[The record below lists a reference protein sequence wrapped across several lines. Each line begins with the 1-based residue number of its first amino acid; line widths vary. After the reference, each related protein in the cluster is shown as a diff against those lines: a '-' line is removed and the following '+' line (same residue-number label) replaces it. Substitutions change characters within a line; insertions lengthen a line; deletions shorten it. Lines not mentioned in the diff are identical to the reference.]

1 MFQHTGRLASVS
13 ALNSIPPLAN
23 GRPRLHALAQASRSA
38 CLGAVAVWLVA
49 GAVAPSSAFAQP
61 APASSQEARS
71 LDIPAGPLEGV
82 LNRLGR
88 ETGVLITFGSTVA
101 DGVSSHGVRG
111 THTVADALS
120 QALAGTGLGAV
131 RAAGGGYALQPL
143 PSGAPSAASGSATNT
158 LDEVRVTAAA
168 EGPSEGTG
176 AYTVRST
183 STATRLG
190 LSPRE
195 TPQSVSVI
203 TRQQMDDQA
212 LVSVPEI
219 LEKTPGVTVG
229 RNDSERATFYARGFA
244 IENLQFDGVPSTLD
258 TSNQYTTAIGDSV
271 IYDRIEI
278 VKGAT
283 GLLTGAG
290 YPSATI
296 NLVRKK
302 PTAEFAGNLSLG
314 AGSWDRLRTTA
325 DFSGPLN
332 ASGSV
337 RGRIVAAAQNAN
349 SYVDD
354 YSRDTRNLY
363 AVVEADL
370 APSTLLTVGVDHME
384 TRADGATFGH
394 IPLFY
399 SDGTRTN
406 FRRSLNPAARW
417 SYWDNDSTNTFASL
431 KHEFGGGWKLDV
443 AASHLDQSKDVFY
456 GSAYNG
462 SVNRATGAGIRMLS
476 GALPTQ
482 SKTDALNIALT
493 GPFTLG
499 GRTHELMLGAG
510 YSRQHQEAQLHS
522 STYTAIP
529 NYFAWDGNIAQP
541 VSLKRSDRD
550 ITTREKGLSAAVRL
564 RPTDALSVILGA
576 RASWYDLRDESTSLA
591 GVTTLS
597 DELDI
602 NAKVVPYAGVVYDLD
617 RTWSVYA
624 SHTDIFKPQTY
635 YKDASDRAIA
645 PLTGKSSEVGVK
657 GEFLE
662 KRLNTSLA
670 LFHIKQDNSAQYVGV
685 NPATGD
691 EIYTAVDGITSKGME
706 LEMAGQITPSWN
718 LAAGYTFRTS
728 KKPQQPNVILS
739 AVNTNQPKHL
749 FKLNTSY
756 RLPGAWSQLVV
767 GGSLSWQSETYYQ
780 TSDAN
785 QWRATQAAYALVGL
799 MARYE
804 FDRHLSVSLN
814 INNVFDKTYMPGLG
828 SYGTGVYGDPRNAL
842 LTLNYKF

>member
-1 MFQHTGRLASVS
+1 LKS
-13 ALNSIPPLAN
+13 ALRATCIATGLLAAMAAA
-23 GRPRLHALAQASRSA
+23 PIALAQAP
-38 CLGAVAVWLVA
+38 GAEA
-49 GAVAPSSAFAQP
+49 
-61 APASSQEARS
+61 ARS
-71 LDIPAGPLEGV
+71 FQVPAGPLATALAG
-82 LNRLGR
+82 
-88 ETGVLITFGSTVA
+88 FAA
-101 DGVSSHGVRG
+101 DAGVSVSAPPELVRG
-111 THTVADALS
+111 VVSPGLAGSFAVPEALTRL
-120 QALAGTGLGAV
+120 LAGTGLEAVPGAARTWV
-131 RAAGGGYALQPL
+131 LRRKAAAPVAEAAGG
-143 PSGAPSAASGSATNT
+143 T
-158 LDEVRVTAAA
+158 LSEVKVTATMPTDLA
-168 EGPSEGTG
+168 SEGTG

-183 STATRLG
+183 RSATRFA

-203 TRQQMDDQA
+203 TRQQMDDQG
-212 LVSVPEI
+212 LISVPDI
-219 LEKTPGVTVG
+219 LDKTPGVTVG

-258 TSNQYTTAIGDSV
+258 TSNQYTTAIGDSA

-302 PTAEFAGNLSLG
+302 PTSDFAGSVSLG
-314 AGSWDRLRTTA
+314 AGSWDRYRGTA

-337 RGRIVAAAQNAN
+337 RGRIVAAAQDAN
-349 SYVDD
+349 SYVDR

-363 AVVEADL
+363 AIVEADL
-370 APSTLLTVGVDHME
+370 TPDTLLTVGIDHMR

-399 SDGTRTN
+399 SDGSRTD
-406 FRRSLNPAARW
+406 FSRSFNPAARW
-417 SYWDNDSTNTFASL
+417 SYWNNDSTNTFANL
-431 KHEFGGGWKLDV
+431 QHAFGGGWKLDL
-443 AASHLDQSKDVFY
+443 AASHLEQSKDVFY

-462 SVNRATGAGIRMLS
+462 SVNRATGTGIRMLS
-476 GALPTQ
+476 GALPSEST
-482 SKTDALNIALT
+482 TDALNLALT
-493 GPFTLG
+493 GPFQLF

-510 YSRQHQEAQLHS
+510 YSRQQQDSELHTS
-522 STYTAIP
+522 AFTAIP
-529 NYFAWDGNIAQP
+529 NYFAWDGSIVQP
-541 VSLKRSDRD
+541 ASPKRSDRRID
-550 ITTREKGLSAAVRL
+550 TVEKGLSAAVRL
-564 RPTDALSVILGA
+564 RPTEALSVIVGA
-576 RASWYDLRDESTSLA
+576 RTSWYALRDRSTDLA
-591 GVTTLS
+591 GVTSIS
-597 DELDI
+597 DDLDI
-602 NAKVVPYAGVVYDLD
+602 RHKVVPYVGAVYDID
-617 RTWSVYA
+617 PTWSVYA

-635 YKDASDRAIA
+635 YKDANDRPIA

-657 GEFLE
+657 GEFLD
-662 KRLNTSLA
+662 RRVNASLA
-670 LFHIKQDNSAQYVGV
+670 LFHIKQDNSAQYVDV
-685 NPATGD
+685 NPLTGD

-706 LEMAGQITPSWN
+706 LELAGQITPAWN
-718 LAAGYTFRTS
+718 LAAGYTLRTS
-728 KKPQQPNVILS
+728 KKPQQPDVILS

-749 FKLNTSY
+749 LKINTSY
-756 RLPGAWSQLVV
+756 RLSGAWRRLVV

-785 QWRATQAAYALVGL
+785 AWRATQPAYALVGL

-804 FDRHLSVSLN
+804 FDRHLSLALN

-842 LTLNYKF
+842 LTVNYKF

>member
-1 MFQHTGRLASVS
+1 MLQR
-13 ALNSIPPLAN
+13 N
-23 GRPRLHALAQASRSA
+23 GRPASALRKARFHPLSLALRTLCLGTTASLVAAGLLAPQAVLAQTANA
-38 CLGAVAVWLVA
+38 DA
-49 GAVAPSSAFAQP
+49 GL
-61 APASSQEARS
+61 RRY
-71 LDIPAGPLEGV
+71 DIPAGPLEGV

-88 ETGVLITFGSTVA
+88 DAGVLITFESKLTDGLSSRGVNGSRTVEQ
-101 DGVSSHGVRG
+101 
-111 THTVADALS
+111 ALS
-120 QALAGTGLGAV
+120 QALDGSGLGAV
-131 RAAGGGYALQPL
+131 RAAGGGYALRAL
-143 PSGAPSAASGSATNT
+143 PGSSATSAAATAGAATT
-158 LDEVRVTAAA
+158 LAEVRVTATAA
-168 EGPSEGTG
+168 RDGTTEGTG
-176 AYTVRST
+176 SYTTRST
-183 STATRLG
+183 STATRLA

-212 LVSVPEI
+212 LISVPEI
-219 LEKTPGVTVG
+219 LDKAPGVTVG

-258 TSNQYTTAIGDSV
+258 TSNQYTTAIGDSA
-271 IYDRIEI
+271 IYDRVEI

-290 YPSATI
+290 YPSATL

-302 PTAEFAGNLSLG
+302 PTAEFAGSVSLG
-314 AGSWDRLRTTA
+314 VGSWDKVRSTA

-332 ASGSV
+332 ESGSV

-349 SYVDD
+349 SYVDR

-363 AVVEADL
+363 AIVEADL
-370 APSTLLTVGVDHME
+370 TPSTLLTLGVDHME

-406 FRRSLNPAARW
+406 FPRSFNPAANW
-417 SYWDNDSTNTFASL
+417 SYWNNDSTQAFGSL
-431 KHEFGGGWKLDV
+431 KHEFGGGWKLDL

-476 GALPTQ
+476 GALPSEST
-482 SKTDALNIALT
+482 TDALNLALT

-510 YSRQHQEAQLHS
+510 YSRQRQDAELHTS
-522 STYTAIP
+522 VFTSVP
-529 NYFAWDGNIAQP
+529 NYDTWDGTIAQP
-541 VSLKRSDRD
+541 ASPKRSDRN
-550 ITTREKGLSAAVRL
+550 ITTTEKGLSAAVRL
-564 RPTDALSVILGA
+564 RPTDALSVIVGA
-576 RASWYDLRDESTSLA
+576 RTSWYQLRDRSTSLA
-591 GVTTLS
+591 GVTSLS
-597 DELDI
+597 DNLDI
-602 NAKVVPYAGVVYDLD
+602 SAKVVPYAGVVYDID
-617 RTWSVYA
+617 TTWSVYA
-624 SHTDIFKPQTY
+624 SHTDIFHPQTY
-635 YKDASDRAIA
+635 YKDADDRAIA

-657 GEFLE
+657 GEFLDR
-662 KRLNTSLA
+662 RLNASAA
-670 LFHIKQDNSAQYVGV
+670 LFHIKQNNSAQYVAV
-685 NPATGD
+685 NPITGD
-691 EIYTAVDGITSKGME
+691 EIYKAVDGITSKGAE
-706 LEMAGQITPSWN
+706 FEVAGQITPSWN

-756 RLPGAWSQLVV
+756 RLPGAWRKLVV

-785 QWRATQAAYALVGL
+785 MWRATQPSYALVGL

-814 INNVFDKTYMPGLG
+814 VNNVFDKTYMPGLG

-842 LTLNYKF
+842 LNVIYKF